1 MDRKEYRTTPDFLK
15 ALDIVKSFVSDAL
28 NGDVSM
34 LKDEDITRLI
44 NRISNRKKRN
54 LYFGSIADPDMYY
67 ITQAIYI
74 LIWGHV
80 FDLTFEKLGS
90 WGRVEHPFRGDT
102 MNSFNSVFGKEYL
115 IAKRYKLN
123 KNLLKNIEEYLS
135 LYHSIGNFIVIPN
148 KLNLN
153 RQRANYY
160 TLQDYF
166 DSFLGALFQYK
177 YHDIETEYRIFSEV
191 LHSSLIE
198 NTIFNKIEFKKYISD
213 FFLESYVEDGKPFN
227 VFDIPLEIRRKEYI
241 GRNRRSR
248 SDFITRDE
256 YIDMASKYYNKSKEI
271 ISYRAECIVDI
282 LKNEIEN
289 S

>member
-1 MDRKEYRTTPDFLK
+1 MDREEYRTTPDFFK
-15 ALDIVKSFVSDAL
+15 SLDIVKSFVSDAL
-28 NGDVSM
+28 NGDVNM
-34 LKDEDITRLI
+34 LKNEDITLLV
-44 NRISNRKKRN
+44 NRISDREKRN
-54 LYFGSIADPDMYY
+54 FYFGSIADPDMYY

-115 IAKRYKLN
+115 IAKRYKVN

-177 YHDIETEYRIFSEV
+177 YPDIETEYRTFSEV

-213 FFLESYVEDGKPFN
+213 FFLESYVEDGKPYN

-256 YIDMASKYYNKSKEI
+256 YIDLASNYYNKSKEI
-271 ISYRAECIVDI
+271 ISYRAECIVDV

>member
-1 MDRKEYRTTPDFLK
+1 MNRKDYRTTPDFLK
-15 ALDIVKSFVSDAL
+15 SLDIVKSFVSDAL

-34 LKDEDITRLI
+34 LKDENITLLI
-44 NRISNRKKRN
+44 NRISDRKKRN

-90 WGRVEHPFRGDT
+90 WGRVKHPFRGDT

-115 IAKRYKLN
+115 IAKRYNVN

-177 YHDIETEYRIFSEV
+177 YQDIETEYRIFSEE
-191 LHSSLIE
+191 LHSSFTE
-198 NTIFNKIEFKKYISD
+198 NTIFNKIEFKKYIS
-213 FFLESYVEDGKPFN
+213 FWKAMWKMGNRTMFLIYLLKFEEKSILAEIGVLALTLL
-227 VFDIPLEIRRKEYI
+227 LEKNISIWYLNTIINQRR
-241 GRNRRSR
+241 
-248 SDFITRDE
+248 
-256 YIDMASKYYNKSKEI
+256 
-271 ISYRAECIVDI
+271 
-282 LKNEIEN
+282 
-289 S
+289 

>member
-28 NGDVSM
+28 NGDISM

-67 ITQAIYI
+67 ITQSIYI

-177 YHDIETEYRIFSEV
+177 YQDIETEYRIFSEV

-271 ISYRAECIVDI
+271 ISYRAECIVDV